1 MRVASASREGACFHA
16 SPTPQDLMYGMKP
29 GRSLKGILAPPPSLA
44 LLAECEPECEMSF
57 YLTPLCKNRPHLQS
71 QNCGGASALLG
82 QPQHFSCRGGYQPL
96 GTPDLEG
103 SEGVG
108 PGKPG
113 RCSSFSRCYSWSGSP
128 RELVS
133 VLQIGPALS
142 EKASGPCPGAPSHSF
157 VPLIVSLFKNTFL
170 FISAES
176 FSSPSFSS

>member
-1 MRVASASREGACFHA
+1 M
-16 SPTPQDLMYGMKP
+16 
-29 GRSLKGILAPPPSLA
+29 KGILAPPPSLA
-44 LLAECEPECEMSF
+44 LLGECEPECEISF
-57 YLTPLCKNRPHLQS
+57 CLTPLCKNCPHLQS
-71 QNCGGASALLG
+71 QNSGGASVLLG
-82 QPQHFSCRGGYQPL
+82 QSQHFSCRGGHQPL

-128 RELVS
+128 REFVS
-133 VLQIGPALS
+133 VLQIGPAS
-142 EKASGPCPGAPSHSF
+142 CEKASGPCPGAPSHSF
-157 VPLIVSLFKNTFL
+157 VPLVVSLLKNTFL